1 MNLETENSNYQCSD
15 NRIRSCVVS
24 IEKFLVIPILIL
36 HANFFTSENMRD
48 VALGNVTGMLLLS
61 GDFSPARYFY
71 LEKAFSVM

>member
-1 MNLETENSNYQCSD
+1 M
-15 NRIRSCVVS
+15 S

-48 VALGNVTGMLLLS
+48 VALGNVTGMLLS

>member
-1 MNLETENSNYQCSD
+1 MKLETENSTYQCSD
-15 NRIRSCVVS
+15 NSIRSCVVS

-48 VALGNVTGMLLLS
+48 VALRNVTGMLLS